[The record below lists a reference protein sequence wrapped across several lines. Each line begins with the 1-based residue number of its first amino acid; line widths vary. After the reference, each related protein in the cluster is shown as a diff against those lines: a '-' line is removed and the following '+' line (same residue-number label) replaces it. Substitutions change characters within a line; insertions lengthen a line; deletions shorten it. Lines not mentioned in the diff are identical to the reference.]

1 MAAHRARAGGHLKQT
16 GGEEDRAPRALV
28 IVDVQNDFCD
38 VPGASLPVS
47 GGAALAG
54 RISEYMRRSAGL
66 YAAVVATRDWH
77 IDPGDHFSSE
87 PDYAGTWPPHCRAG
101 SGGADFHPDLETEPL
116 AAIFS
121 KGQYSASYTG
131 FDGVAAD
138 GAPLEGWLRSR
149 RLEALDIVGIATD
162 YCVRATVLDAA
173 RLGFS
178 TRVLADLCA
187 GVAPESTGA
196 ALEEM
201 AAVAE
206 VVSQPAN

>member
-1 MAAHRARAGGHLKQT
+1 M
-16 GGEEDRAPRALV
+16 PRALV

-54 RISEYMRRSAGL
+54 RISDHMRRSAGL
-66 YAAVVATRDWH
+66 YAASVATRDWH
-77 IDPGDHFSSE
+77 IDPGDHFSSV

-101 SGGADFHPDLETEPL
+101 SSGADFHPDLETEPL
-116 AAIFS
+116 AEIFS
-121 KGQYSASYTG
+121 KGQFSASYTG
-131 FDGVAAD
+131 FDGVAGD
-138 GAPLEGWLRSR
+138 GVTLEDWLRSR
-149 RLEALDIVGIATD
+149 GLEALDIAGIATD

-187 GVAPESTGA
+187 GTAPETTRA

-206 VVSQPAN
+206 VVLQPAN

>member
-1 MAAHRARAGGHLKQT
+1 MTQIAGAAVDG
-16 GGEEDRAPRALV
+16 DVNRALV

-38 VPGASLPVS
+38 VPGAALPVT

-54 RISEYMRRSAGL
+54 HISAYLRESAGA
-66 YAAVVATRDWH
+66 YSAVVATRDWH
-77 IDPGDHFSSE
+77 IDPGDHFSDT

-101 SGGADFHPDLETEPL
+101 RGGADFHPDLETAPL
-116 AAIFS
+116 DEVFS

-131 FDGVAAD
+131 FDGVGSD
-138 GAPLEGWLRSR
+138 GAALEHWLRSR
-149 RLEALDIVGIATD
+149 RLEALDVVGIATD

-173 RLGFS
+173 RLGFA

-187 GVAPESTGA
+187 GVAPDTTRA
-196 ALEEM
+196 ALAEM

-206 VVSQPAN
+206 VVGAEVVGPEAS

>member
-1 MAAHRARAGGHLKQT
+1 VKHVGDTERIER
-16 GGEEDRAPRALV
+16 RALV

-38 VPGASLPVS
+38 VAGASLPVA

-54 RISEYMRRSAGL
+54 RISDYVRRSAGL

-87 PDYAGTWPPHCRAG
+87 PDYSGTWPPHCRAG
-101 SGGADFHPDLETEPL
+101 TSGAELHPDLKTEPL
-116 AAIFS
+116 AEIFS
-121 KGQYSASYTG
+121 KGQFSASYTS

-138 GAPLEGWLRSR
+138 GAALEQWLRSH
-149 RLEALDIVGIATD
+149 RLEALDVAGIATD

-178 TRVLADLCA
+178 TRVLADLCV
-187 GVAPESTGA
+187 GVAPESTEA

-206 VVSQPAN
+206 VVLQPVI

>member
-1 MAAHRARAGGHLKQT
+1 MAAHRARTGGPLKQT
-16 GGEEDRAPRALV
+16 GGEADRAARALV

-101 SGGADFHPDLETEPL
+101 SSGADFHPDLETEPL

-121 KGQYSASYTG
+121 KGRYSASYTG
-131 FDGVAAD
+131 FDGVASD
-138 GAPLEGWLRSR
+138 GVPLEGWLRSR

-187 GVAPESTGA
+187 GVAPESTAA

-206 VVSQPAN
+206 VVLQPAG

>member
-1 MAAHRARAGGHLKQT
+1 MAAHRAHTGGHLTQT
-16 GGEEDRAPRALV
+16 ATKDDRGRRALV

-54 RISEYMRRSAGL
+54 RISEYVRRSADL

-101 SGGADFHPDLETEPL
+101 SSGADFHPDLETGPL
-116 AAIFS
+116 AEVFS

-131 FDGVAAD
+131 FDGVTAD
-138 GAPLEGWLRSR
+138 GAPLEDWLRSR
-149 RLEALDIVGIATD
+149 RLDALDIVGIATD

-206 VVSQPAN
+206 VVPRPAN

>member
-1 MAAHRARAGGHLKQT
+1 MKQVGDLEGT
-16 GGEEDRAPRALV
+16 QRRALV

-38 VPGASLPVS
+38 VSGAALPVA

-54 RISEYMRRSAGL
+54 RISAYVRRCTGV
-66 YAAVVATRDWH
+66 YDAVVATRDWH

-101 SGGADFHPDLETEPL
+101 SSGAEFHPDLAPELLEE
-116 AAIFS
+116 IFS
-121 KGQYSASYTG
+121 KGQFSASYTG
-131 FDGVAAD
+131 FDGVSGD
-138 GAPLEGWLRSR
+138 GATLEDWLWSR
-149 RLEALDIVGIATD
+149 RLQALDIVGIATD

-178 TRVLADLCA
+178 ARVPADLCA
-187 GVAPESTGA
+187 GVAPGSTRA
-196 ALEEM
+196 ALAEM

-206 VVSQPAN
+206 VVPQTAL

>member
-1 MAAHRARAGGHLKQT
+1 M
-16 GGEEDRAPRALV
+16 

-54 RISEYMRRSAGL
+54 RISDHIRRSAGL
-66 YAAVVATRDWH
+66 YTALVATRDWH

-101 SGGADFHPDLETEPL
+101 SGGADFHPDLETGSL
-116 AAIFS
+116 AEIFS
-121 KGQYSASYTG
+121 KGQFSASYTG
-131 FDGVAAD
+131 FDGVAGD
-138 GAPLEGWLRSR
+138 GAPLEDWLRSR

-173 RLGFS
+173 RLGFT
-178 TRVLADLCA
+178 TRVLADLCV
-187 GVAPESTGA
+187 GVAPRSTEA
-196 ALEEM
+196 ALAEM

-206 VVSQPAN
+206 VVPPPAG

>member
-1 MAAHRARAGGHLKQT
+1 M
-16 GGEEDRAPRALV
+16 

-38 VPGASLPVS
+38 VPGAALPVS
-47 GGAALAG
+47 GGAVLAG
-54 RISEYMRRSAGL
+54 RISDYMRRSAGL
-66 YAAVVATRDWH
+66 YAALVATRDWH
-77 IDPGDHFSSE
+77 IDPGDHFSPA

-101 SGGADFHPDLETEPL
+101 SSGADFHPDLDTGPL
-116 AAIFS
+116 AEVFS
-121 KGQYSASYTG
+121 KGQFSASYTG
-131 FDGVAAD
+131 FDGVAGD
-138 GAPLEGWLRSR
+138 GAPLEDWLRSR
-149 RLEALDIVGIATD
+149 RLEALDIAGIATD

-187 GVAPESTGA
+187 GVAPGSSRA

-206 VVSQPAN
+206 VVLQPVS

>member
-1 MAAHRARAGGHLKQT
+1 MTQA
-16 GGEEDRAPRALV
+16 DDRALV

-38 VPGASLPVS
+38 VPGAPLPVA
-47 GGAALAG
+47 GGAALAR
-54 RISEYMRRSAGL
+54 RISDYVRDSVGR

-87 PDYAGTWPPHCRAG
+87 PDFSGTWPPHCRAG
-101 SGGADFHPDLETEPL
+101 SSGAEFHPDLETGLLQEV
-116 AAIFS
+116 FS
-121 KGQYSASYTG
+121 KGRFSASYTV
-131 FDGVAAD
+131 FDGLSRD

-149 RLEALDIVGIATD
+149 RLARLDVAGIATD

-173 RLGFS
+173 RLGFT

-187 GVAPESTGA
+187 GVAPHSTAA

-206 VVSQPAN
+206 VVAAD

>member
-1 MAAHRARAGGHLKQT
+1 M
-16 GGEEDRAPRALV
+16 

-38 VPGASLPVS
+38 VPGASLPVP

-77 IDPGDHFSSE
+77 IDPGDHFSSV

-101 SGGADFHPDLETEPL
+101 SSGADFHPDLETEPL

-138 GAPLEGWLRSR
+138 GVPLEGWLRSR
-149 RLEALDIVGIATD
+149 RLGALDIVGIATD

-206 VVSQPAN
+206 VVLQPAN